1 MLFFILL
8 IIIYFYQ
15 TEPDQINSSDAEA
28 KNSIIFELFEEQ
40 KPNFI
45 CKASYFICT
54 NICTIYMMIT
64 RVLVFVPQMKSS
76 FLPTIGTLLHS
87 QPHIR
92 EKISPAPPPIW
103 AQNDIEPV

>member
-1 MLFFILL
+1 VLFFILL

-54 NICTIYMMIT
+54 NICTIYIYDDNP
-64 RVLVFVPQMKSS
+64 VFVPEMKSS

-92 EKISPAPPPIW
+92 
-103 AQNDIEPV
+103 VTTLRTGFL